1 MSCLC
6 ACRSCRKAHR
16 TLRSFPRQQQRVA
29 KREIG
34 DEAEIMLFDNRSLR
48 SIGNDREVLAVM
60 QHWRIP
66 A

>member
-1 MSCLC
+1 
-6 ACRSCRKAHR
+6 
-16 TLRSFPRQQQRVA
+16 
-29 KREIG
+29 
-34 DEAEIMLFDNRSLR
+34 MLFDNRSLR